1 MISKYTIEAKEGMS
15 SGSRFLL
22 CHKVV
27 VEGHLLHPRH
37 QALVCVHC
45 NEPHTHIQSL
55 SLKVDFVRILD
66 QAEKCKGPMYITPT
80 IDFEFKIFANIDSLT
95 IVNNFNF

>member
-1 MISKYTIEAKEGMS
+1 MISKCTIEAKEGMS

-22 CHKVV
+22 CHEVV

-45 NEPHTHIQSL
+45 DEPHTHIQSL
-55 SLKVDFVRILD
+55 GLKIDFVKNRNY
-66 QAEKCKGPMYITPT
+66 A
-80 IDFEFKIFANIDSLT
+80 
-95 IVNNFNF
+95 

>member
-1 MISKYTIEAKEGMS
+1 MITKYTIEAKEGMS

-55 SLKVDFVRILD
+55 SLKINFVRILN
-66 QAEKCKGPMYITPT
+66 YVH
-80 IDFEFKIFANIDSLT
+80 S
-95 IVNNFNF
+95 IVTKDISSVYHNLDME